1 MCGCCRLS
9 GKSDECVYEDTRK
22 KPSNTS
28 EIVQRREILPVD
40 ASSAADAHS
49 APDTL
54 YDLPRDLSCVLPVHL
69 SKLHPL
75 VEAFVKRNNMPPDP
89 FLNAVSNVSLDDHSL
104 AL

>member
-1 MCGCCRLS
+1 MCGCCRVS
-9 GKSDECVYEDTRK
+9 GKLDECAYEDTRK
-22 KPSNTS
+22 KPSNMS

-49 APDTL
+49 ASHTP
-54 YDLPRDLSCVLPVHL
+54 YDLLRDLSCVLPVHL

-75 VEAFVKRNNMPPDP
+75 VAAFTKRNNMPPDP
-89 FLNAVSNVSLDDHSL
+89 FFNAVSNVSLDDHSL